1 MRLSSSSS
9 SVYKQCSGE
18 GDEKDA
24 CLTMY
29 TFTVESEVIP
39 LQSELWAD
47 FNNTESKTRLP
58 CPGFMAPG
66 SVSDSPPVP
75 VSVDLPPGL
84 LLWALMQVSET
95 PGRARSGPLLG
106 TRSRGLDSFLP
117 HFLHPSRT
125 LLLFSTL
132 PLITIIVIID
142 LKNYCC

>member
-47 FNNTESKTRLP
+47 FTVIIR
-58 CPGFMAPG
+58 
-66 SVSDSPPVP
+66 
-75 VSVDLPPGL
+75 
-84 LLWALMQVSET
+84 
-95 PGRARSGPLLG
+95 RARHGSHAPASWPQGLCLTHPPSLCLWIFPQGCCSG
-106 TRSRGLDSFLP
+106 RSCRLVRHLDVRAQGLS
-117 HFLHPSRT
+117 
-125 LLLFSTL
+125 
-132 PLITIIVIID
+132 
-142 LKNYCC
+142 